1 MNMRTPSDLD
11 RSISL
16 LLGFILIET
25 GRHLPWEPLM
35 WVGIPVFLA
44 GLVIMGRNIWTGC
57 QQKTLTGWRL
67 GLKIC
72 GLVLGLCYV
81 TISVVVALGVESIN
95 IS

>member
-1 MNMRTPSDLD
+1 MKKVLLYSPT
-11 RSISL
+11 L
-16 LLGFILIET
+16 LLVGYILLSA
-25 GRHLPWEPLM
+25 GNLFSWKPLI
-35 WVGIPVFLA
+35 WIGIPILLIGIVGIA
-44 GLVIMGRNIWTGC
+44 KDIWTGC

-81 TISVVVALGVESIN
+81 TISVVLALGVESIN

>member
-1 MNMRTPSDLD
+1 MKKVLLCSPT
-11 RSISL
+11 L
-16 LLGFILIET
+16 LLVGYILLSA
-25 GRHLPWEPLM
+25 GNLFSWKPLI
-35 WVGIPVFLA
+35 WIGIPILLIGIVGIA
-44 GLVIMGRNIWTGC
+44 KDIWTGC

-81 TISVVVALGVESIN
+81 TISVVLALGVESIN